1 MFRVTVSKEVA
12 PTLTG
17 GCACGAVRFT
27 AHRLR
32 RSGLCHCLT
41 CRKSHAAAFN
51 PFLVFD
57 LKDVEVEGPLQSWKS
72 SPGYDRRFCPTCGSR
87 VLAVS
92 QGEAEISLGSLDH
105 PGLVAP
111 DYELWTIR
119 REPWLNPLPIP
130 QYAGD
135 KPS

>member
-1 MFRVTVSKEVA
+1 M
-12 PTLTG
+12 
-17 GCACGAVRFT
+17 
-27 AHRLR
+27 
-32 RSGLCHCLT
+32 T

-72 SPGYDRRFCPTCGSR
+72 SLGYDRRFCPTCGSR

-119 REPWLNPLPIP
+119 REHWLNPLPIP

-135 KPS
+135 KPT